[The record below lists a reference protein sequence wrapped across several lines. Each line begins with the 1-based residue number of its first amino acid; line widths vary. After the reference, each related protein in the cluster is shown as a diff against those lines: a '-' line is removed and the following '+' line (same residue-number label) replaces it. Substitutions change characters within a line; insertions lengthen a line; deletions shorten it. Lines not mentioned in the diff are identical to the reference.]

1 MSRVYGEPVEVRADS
16 GGRPAG
22 FVWRRRRYTV
32 SSVTGHWI
40 VNREWWREPG
50 PDPAR
55 PELEFWQV
63 EATAARDRARRARR
77 GVSPGSY
84 ELCRDAAAGSWTLR
98 RVAD

>member
-1 MSRVYGEPVEVRADS
+1 MSRVYGDPVEVRVDS
-16 GGRPAG
+16 DGRPAG

-40 VNREWWREPG
+40 VNREWWQEPDL
-50 PDPAR
+50 DPAQ

-63 EATAARDRARRARR
+63 EASAGQGRRARR
-77 GVSPGSY
+77 GLSQGSY
-84 ELCRDAAAGSWTLR
+84 ELCQDVAAGSWTLH